1 MKNNLN
7 RGILLVAVVAVVAWM
22 IMKFMEG
29 RRLREKYEMS
39 KEDLIKYVKEEE
51 LNPIEVMSRFMELS
65 DDEDFTQKAY
75 DLAKAGA
82 REELVSLLESL

>member
-7 RGILLVAVVAVVAWM
+7 RGILLVAIVAVVAWM

-29 RRLREKYEMS
+29 RKLRERYEIS
-39 KEDLIKYVKEEE
+39 KEDLIKYVEEEE

-65 DDEDFTQKAY
+65 DDEDFTQRVY
-75 DLAKAGA
+75 DLAKAGDRDRLA
-82 REELVSLLESL
+82 SLIESL

>member
-7 RGILLVAVVAVVAWM
+7 RGILLVAIVAVVAWM

-29 RRLREKYEMS
+29 RKLRERYEIS
-39 KEDLIKYVKEEE
+39 KEDLIKYVEEEE

-65 DDEDFTQKAY
+65 DDEDFTQKVY
-75 DLAKAGA
+75 DLAKAGDRDRLA
-82 REELVSLLESL
+82 SLIESL

>member
-7 RGILLVAVVAVVAWM
+7 RGILLVAVIAVIVWM
-22 IMKFMEG
+22 VMKFMEG

-65 DDEDFTQKAY
+65 DDEDFAQNAY
-75 DLAKAGA
+75 DLAKTGA
-82 REELVSLLESL
+82 REELIGLIGSL